1 MALLYARRVRTLA
14 VGANPVPGWR
24 QACFYS
30 GFVVIGAA
38 LTSLG
43 KASQDLLYVHMIEH
57 LLLGDIASLL
67 IVLGLTGPLL
77 APVLRIR
84 VFDRLRALTHPLV
97 AFPLWAVDLYAW
109 HLPVLYQ
116 AALRHP
122 GVHALEHAMFLGFGI
137 NMWMCLFGP
146 LPTPS
151 WFGNLGKLI
160 YIVAV
165 RLTGTVL
172 GNIFLWSGT
181 VFYPYYIHGDAIY
194 HISPLAD
201 QNIAGAIMMVE
212 ESILTLGLFCWLFL
226 RTARESE
233 ERQDLLDF
241 AHSRGQELTDARA
254 ARAVAAGRGAELRR
268 RLERRPRR
276 PERNRASL
284 TRSLRECRIEPAH
297 SRGSSYPRGMCVG
310 CAMCAASAATGFRTW
325 LQTHH
330 FGWLT
335 PRRMRALTIGAMCAA
350 GLVSTVGFS
359 GSTTALPQAAAA
371 PAAHHAATR

>member
-1 MALLYARRVRTLA
+1 MIQPPLAVSTDLSAVFQLGPLLIVALLYARRVRTLA
-14 VGANPVPGWR
+14 AGSHPVPGWR
-24 QACFYS
+24 QASFYS
-30 GFVVIGAA
+30 GFVLIGAA

-43 KASQDLLYVHMIEH
+43 SASQDLLYVHMIEH

-84 VFDRLRALTHPLV
+84 AFDRLRALSHPFV
-97 AFPLWAVDLYAW
+97 AFPLWAVDLYLW
-109 HLPVLYQ
+109 HLPALYQ
-116 AALRHP
+116 AALRHS
-122 GVHALEHAMFLGFGI
+122 GVHALQHAMFLGFGI

-146 LPTPS
+146 LPQPS
-151 WFGNLGKLI
+151 WFGNLAKLI

-212 ESILTLGLFCWLFL
+212 ESLLTLGLFCWLFL

-241 AHSRGQELTDARA
+241 AHSRGQELTEARA

-268 RLERRPRR
+268 RL
-276 PERNRASL
+276 ND
-284 TRSLRECRIEPAH
+284 
-297 SRGSSYPRGMCVG
+297 
-310 CAMCAASAATGFRTW
+310 
-325 LQTHH
+325 
-330 FGWLT
+330 
-335 PRRMRALTIGAMCAA
+335 
-350 GLVSTVGFS
+350 
-359 GSTTALPQAAAA
+359 GSTP
-371 PAAHHAATR
+371 